1 MTGTTTRGSA
11 LRLLLRKL
19 TVALAA
25 AGLLGAAA
33 QAQAHVER
41 DRSAL
46 QARVETMRDAIA
58 QALPEG
64 VSDGRFAQ
72 WFNWGNWNN
81 WNNWPNW
88 GNWGNWLNH
97 R

>member
-1 MTGTTTRGSA
+1 MTSTTTRRSA
-11 LRLLLRKL
+11 LLRKL
-19 TVALAA
+19 AIAIAA

-33 QAQAHVER
+33 QAQASIER
-41 DRSAL
+41 ERATLD
-46 QARVETMRDAIA
+46 ARVQTMRDAIA
-58 QALPEG
+58 QALPDA
-64 VSDGRFAQ
+64 VRDGRFAQ

-88 GNWGNWLNH
+88 GNWNNWLNH

>member
-1 MTGTTTRGSA
+1 MTRTTSRTA
-11 LRLLLRKL
+11 LSIRRLI
-19 TVALAA
+19 AIIGA
-25 AGLLGAAA
+25 AGLLGAAV

-41 DRSAL
+41 DRFAL
-46 QARVETMRDAIA
+46 EARVEAMRDAIA
-58 QALPEG
+58 QAAVP
-64 VSDGRFAQ
+64 DGSSIDGPRAQ

>member
-1 MTGTTTRGSA
+1 MTSTTTRGSA

-33 QAQAHVER
+33 QAQADVER

-46 QARVETMRDAIA
+46 QARVEIMRDAIA

>member
-1 MTGTTTRGSA
+1 MTGTSRRKSA
-11 LRLLLRKL
+11 LLRRLAM
-19 TVALAA
+19 VIAA

-33 QAQAHVER
+33 QSQARLER

-58 QALPEG
+58 QTLPDRAG
-64 VSDGRFAQ
+64 GDRFAQ

-88 GNWGNWLNH
+88 GNWNNWPNH